1 MPPWRGPW
9 AWADRLGN
17 AATTR
22 LLIECPDARG
32 VVARVAT
39 LIADTGGNILDADQH
54 TDPDTRRF
62 FMRVEFEPSPG
73 QPASAFESAFAP
85 LAGELSITHRLRWA
99 GAPPRRVAVLCS
111 TETHCLSDLLWR
123 SANGEFAG
131 GEVSLVLSNHE
142 TGRSLAEQAGVPFVH
157 EPIGADG
164 KPAQEARVLEAL
176 GSAGADLVVLARYMQ
191 ILSPGAVARYPAR
204 IVNIHHSFLPAFA
217 GARPYHQAFERGVK
231 LIGATSHYVTD
242 ELDEGPI
249 IAQQTARVSH
259 RDAVAEMVRKGR
271 DLERVVLADAV
282 RLHLDDRVLVSG
294 RRTVVFR

>member
-1 MPPWRGPW
+1 M
-9 AWADRLGN
+9 
-17 AATTR
+17 
-22 LLIECPDARG
+22 
-32 VVARVAT
+32 

-62 FMRVEFEPSPG
+62 FMRIEFEPAAG
-73 QPASAFESAFAP
+73 QSADDFTAAFEPIAR
-85 LAGELSITHRLRWA
+85 ELSIVHRTRWA
-99 GAPPRRVAVLCS
+99 GAAPIRVAILCS
-111 TETHCLSDLLWR
+111 KETHCLSDLLWR
-123 SANGEFAG
+123 STNGEFTA
-131 GEVSLVLSNHE
+131 GEVALVVSNHE
-142 TGRSLAEQAGVPFVH
+142 TGRGLAEQAGVPFVH
-157 EPIGADG
+157 EPIADDG
-164 KPAQEARVLEAL
+164 KPAQEARVLASLE
-176 GSAGADLVVLARYMQ
+176 SAGVDLVVLARYMQ
-191 ILSPGAVARYPAR
+191 ILSPAAVARYASR
-204 IVNIHHSFLPAFA
+204 VINIHHSFLPAFA

-259 RDAVAEMVRKGR
+259 RDAVGELVRKGR

>member
-1 MPPWRGPW
+1 MFGGW
-9 AWADRLGN
+9 AV
-17 AATTR
+17 ATTR

-32 VVARVAT
+32 VVARVAS

-62 FMRVEFEPSPG
+62 FMRVEFEPADD
-73 QPASAFESAFAP
+73 QDAAAFEAALAP
-85 LAGELSITHRLRWA
+85 VAGELSIVYRLRWA
-99 GAPPRRVAVLCS
+99 GAAPRRVAVVCS
-111 TETHCLSDLLWR
+111 KETHCLSDLLWR

-131 GEVSLVLSNHE
+131 GEVVLVASNHE
-142 TGRSLAEQAGVPFVH
+142 TGRGLAEQAGVPFVFVPVG
-157 EPIGADG
+157 EDG
-164 KPAQEARVLEAL
+164 KSAQEARLLSAIE
-176 GSAGADLVVLARYMQ
+176 SAGADLVVLARYMQ
-191 ILSPGAVARYPAR
+191 ILSPAAVARYAER
-204 IVNIHHSFLPAFA
+204 VINIHHSFLPAFA

-282 RLHLDDRVLVSG
+282 RLHLEDRVLVSG

>member
-1 MPPWRGPW
+1 ME
-9 AWADRLGN
+9 
-17 AATTR
+17 TTK

-32 VVARVAT
+32 VVARVAA
-39 LIADTGGNILDADQH
+39 LVADTGGNILDADQH

-62 FMRVEFEPSPG
+62 FMRLEFEPAAG
-73 QPASAFESAFAP
+73 QDAASFGSAFDP
-85 LAGELSITHRLRWA
+85 LARTLSIAHRVRWA
-99 GAPPRRVAVLCS
+99 GAAPKRVAILCS
-111 TETHCLSDLLWR
+111 KETHCLSDLLWR
-123 SANGEFAG
+123 STNGEFAG
-131 GEVSLVLSNHE
+131 GEVALVVSNHE
-142 TGRSLAEQAGVPFVH
+142 TGRGLAQQAGVPFVF
-157 EPIGADG
+157 EPVTAGS
-164 KPAQEARVLEAL
+164 KPAQESRVLAAMA
-176 GSAGADLVVLARYMQ
+176 SANIDLVVLARYMQ
-191 ILSPGAVARYPAR
+191 ILSPEAVVRFRSR
-204 IVNIHHSFLPAFA
+204 IINIHHSFLPAFA
-217 GARPYHQAFERGVK
+217 GARPYHQAFDRGVK